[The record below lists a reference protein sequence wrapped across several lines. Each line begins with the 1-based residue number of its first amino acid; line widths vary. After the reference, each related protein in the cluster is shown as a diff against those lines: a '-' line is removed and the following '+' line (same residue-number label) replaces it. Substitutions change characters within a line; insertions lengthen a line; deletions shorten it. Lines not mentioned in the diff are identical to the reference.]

1 MQILKFLPL
10 ITLLSYL
17 PPTNAQITLDGSFGR
32 YDTLTGP
39 MYDIRAELG
48 QQVGNNLF
56 HSFDLFNLQAG
67 EVATFSGAAEI
78 QNVISRVTG
87 GQPSFINGTL
97 TSTLPQ
103 ADMYFINPAGILFGE
118 QAQLNVLGAM
128 HFTTAD
134 EIRLEDGGKFAATEP
149 QTSLLTVAPPSA
161 FGFLTET
168 PASITLQGSQLAVP
182 TTETLSLIGGDLSL
196 QANSLLQAAE
206 GRINLASVA
215 STGEVTPSLTNLAI
229 NGFTQRGSL
238 TVAQSQLEV
247 SGEGGGSI
255 YIRSGQFFIEQ
266 SQVLGITQGDK
277 TGGVID
283 VAVEE
288 FTLSNQTRF
297 STTTEGNGD
306 GGDIILQVDK
316 AATLTGTGNPEAIE
330 GLFANTLS
338 KAPQAGDA
346 GTISI
351 TVQDIML
358 SQGMQIASGTF
369 GIGEGGS
376 IDINVSNKVSL
387 STLAIF
393 ATTSDSEIELAGNA
407 GSLLIQAHELN
418 LKGASITSSTYG
430 TGQAGE
436 INIVATGQIN
446 LEDGAGILSLSL
458 PQSSF
463 LAGNAGKILIQA
475 HQLTLNNGAQIT
487 SATLGDGQGGMIT
500 LDITDTLAITGY
512 SLSGNPADPF
522 SPSGVNVSAFAQGNA
537 GAIDITAKNI
547 TISGGGAIG
556 SDTYGAGVGDQIT
569 IQATDSM
576 VISGSMTEVLSGEN
590 VEITSTISS
599 ASQEGSTGN
608 AGKIVLTTPS
618 LILDKGGK
626 ISTSAHS
633 TKAGQ
638 IELNVARLDVNNKA
652 SITSESQGAGD
663 AGNIVITASEQ
674 INLKQQAQIS
684 TQAEQ
689 AGGGNITLQVPQRLL
704 LEKAG
709 AITTSVKSGV
719 GGGGNVT
726 VETPVFVILNQGEI
740 KAQADAGRGGDI
752 RINADHY
759 LRSNDS
765 VVSASSRL
773 GVDGVIVISS
783 PNETVAEEMLT
794 LPVTL
799 IDISALLKK
808 SCDALSFEDFQN
820 RSRFTY
826 LPLTGT
832 PQSPFDWQ
840 PSSISQIPTS
850 INQSSS
856 QQTTTSPQPPLKL
869 ALITQ
874 CQPVISEKMADIEE
888 NTGVPVQLF

>member
-1 MQILKFLPL
+1 MQLLKFLPL

-32 YDTLTGP
+32 HDTLTGP
-39 MYDIRAELG
+39 RYDINAELG
-48 QQVGNNLF
+48 QQVGHNLF
-56 HSFDLFNLQAG
+56 HSFDQFNLQAG
-67 EVATFSGAAEI
+67 EIATFSGAAEI

-87 GQPSFINGTL
+87 GQPSFINGTIA
-97 TSTLPQ
+97 STIPQ

-149 QTSLLTVAPPSA
+149 STSLLTVAPPSA
-161 FGFLTET
+161 FGFLTNT
-168 PASITLQGSQLAVP
+168 PAGITLQGSQLTVP
-182 TTETLSLIGGDLSL
+182 TTETLSFIGGDLDL

-215 STGEVTPSLTNLAI
+215 STGEVIPSLTDLAI
-229 NGFTQRGSL
+229 NGFTQRGLL
-238 TVAQSQLEV
+238 TIAQSQLEV

-255 YIRSGQFFIEQ
+255 YIRAGQFFIEQ

-277 TGGVID
+277 MGGVID

-297 STTTEGNGD
+297 STTTESSGD
-306 GGDIILQVDK
+306 GGDIILRVDN
-316 AATLTGTGNPEAIE
+316 AAILIGSDPDAIE
-330 GLFANTLS
+330 GIFANTLS
-338 KAPQAGDA
+338 QAPQAGNA

-351 TVQDIML
+351 TAQNLTL
-358 SQGMQIASGTF
+358 SQTVQIISETF

-376 IDINVSNKVSL
+376 VDINVGDKISL
-387 STLAIF
+387 STVALLS
-393 ATTSDSEIELAGNA
+393 TSSNYEGELAGNA
-407 GSLLIQAHELN
+407 GSLSIQTHELN
-418 LKGASITSSTYG
+418 LDGATIASSTFG
-430 TGQAGE
+430 TGQAGK
-436 INIVATGQIN
+436 ISVVATGQIDLDN
-446 LEDGAGILSLSL
+446 GAGIFSLSY
-458 PQSSF
+458 PQSS
-463 LAGNAGKILIQA
+463 LSTGNAGKISIQA
-475 HQLTLNNGAQIT
+475 HQLSINEGAQIV

-500 LDITDTLAITGY
+500 LDIADTLAITGY
-512 SLSGNPADPF
+512 LLSGNPAAPF
-522 SPSGVNVSAFAQGNA
+522 LPSGINVSTAAQGNA
-537 GAIDITAKNI
+537 GAIDITARNI
-547 TISGGGAIG
+547 MINGGGAIG
-556 SDTYGAGVGDQIT
+556 SDTYGPGTGDQIKVE
-569 IQATDSM
+569 ATDSII
-576 VISGSMTEVLSGEN
+576 ISGSMTEALSDGN

-608 AGKIVLTTPS
+608 AGQIVLTTPS
-618 LILDKGGK
+618 LILDNGGK
-626 ISTSAHS
+626 ISTSAYS
-633 TKAGQ
+633 TKAGK

-674 INLKQQAQIS
+674 INLTQQAKIS
-684 TQAEQ
+684 TQAAQ
-689 AGGGNITLQVPQRLL
+689 AGGGNITLQMPQRLL

-709 AITTSVKSGV
+709 AITTSVKSGT

-726 VETPVFVILNQGEI
+726 VETPVFVILNEGEI
-740 KAQADAGRGGDI
+740 RAQADAGRGGDI
-752 RINADHY
+752 RINTENY
-759 LRSNDS
+759 LRSNES

-783 PNETVAEEMLT
+783 PNETVAEEMLS

-808 SCDALSFEDFQN
+808 SCDALTLEEFEN
-820 RSRFTY
+820 RSHFTY
-826 LPLTGT
+826 IPLTGT

-840 PSSISQIPTS
+840 PSPPLQTS
-850 INQSSS
+850 LTTQQNSSS
-856 QQTTTSPQPPLKL
+856 SPSQPPIRL
-869 ALITQ
+869 ALLTR
-874 CQPVISEKMADIEE
+874 CQIFEE
-888 NTGVPVQLF
+888 DLVVPVQLF